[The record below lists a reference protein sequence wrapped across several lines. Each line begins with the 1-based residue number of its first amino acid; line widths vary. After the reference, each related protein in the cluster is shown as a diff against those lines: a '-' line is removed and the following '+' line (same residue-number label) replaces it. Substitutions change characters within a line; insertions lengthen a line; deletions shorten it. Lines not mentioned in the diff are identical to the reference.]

1 MDKQSLSHCGYLTT
15 TLHEVRLILSC
26 NLNAV
31 CTQSFFSGHR
41 MGKKGRRESETP
53 GRETF
58 DPLPVESKTPATVVL
73 LLNSPEED
81 ILVKACEAIFTF
93 AEKGDENKVCLLGLG
108 ALEPLCRIITHSN
121 KLVRRNAFMALG
133 TMATNGDVKNAL
145 KKLDAI
151 PSIIK
156 NLSLEEDTVVHEF
169 ATLCLASLS
178 VDFVCKVQ
186 ITDNQGLPPL
196 IQLLS
201 GPEPDVQK
209 NSLEII
215 LNLVQDYQS
224 HLVLHELDLIPPL
237 LELLKSDFPV
247 IQHLVLKTL
256 QKVTTEKG
264 TLAVFRE
271 KQGFNKIMDILNNM
285 EFSDLHSEALQV
297 AANCLTDNE
306 SIQLI
311 HESGDLN
318 RLMEFLLKPSTPEI
332 QSSAVKCITQVAQNP
347 ESHKLL
353 SGQNVEKIL
362 VDLLNVADISV
373 KTSACQAVAAMSLH
387 QASKDCFRDL
397 GGIPAL
403 VQSLSSDSSILKEA
417 ATLALANLTC
427 RNQLNALAVYE
438 AGGHEILVRQ
448 LRESSPRMVA
458 NSATTLR
465 SMAEQEVIR
474 RSILSHGAM
483 QALVEPLKST
493 DPQILI
499 NATQCLSV
507 LACDNE
513 ARVELHRAGGLQL
526 LVNLLHSFN
535 RDVLH
540 SACLA
545 VNVCA
550 SDDLTTVEMCK
561 FGALEILQEINQS
574 RNRRSRVSELAM
586 MRLLHSNLSVKYSL
600 TGHLASTDIITS
612 GFYDAGK
619 ACSGQ
624 RILTLEELSKEPV
637 NQRQPIIS
645 INTATEETTDM
656 PEDRQSDP
664 SESDTS
670 IKGDRKS
677 QRKKRKEDKQKDE
690 AQSESVT
697 EKPWSMM
704 DDVSLQILIKEAKES
719 ILPLNDERQ
728 QFATLARLVSEAMG
742 GAVEM
747 EKLHEFPWMLHLSEL
762 KFQLQSNVVPIG
774 LISRGIYCHRALLFK
789 CLADCIGLSCTLVRG
804 EHNRAWNE
812 ILLFNQSPFSQH
824 QFSQPRRFIVDL
836 LHQPGSLLAVDSPAA
851 LQYQTI

>member
-1 MDKQSLSHCGYLTT
+1 
-15 TLHEVRLILSC
+15 
-26 NLNAV
+26 
-31 CTQSFFSGHR
+31 

-133 TMATNGDVKNAL
+133 TMATNVCKC
-145 KKLDAI
+145 
-151 PSIIK
+151 
-156 NLSLEEDTVVHEF
+156 EDTVVHEF

-619 ACSGQ
+619 VCYHC
-624 RILTLEELSKEPV
+624 LF
-637 NQRQPIIS
+637 
-645 INTATEETTDM
+645 M
-656 PEDRQSDP
+656 CY
-664 SESDTS
+664 
-670 IKGDRKS
+670 RKS
-677 QRKKRKEDKQKDE
+677 MPVINSAIFLPCFETVVSLCFCRKKRKEDKQKDE

-728 QFATLARLVSEAMG
+728 QLVSEAMG

>member
-1 MDKQSLSHCGYLTT
+1 
-15 TLHEVRLILSC
+15 
-26 NLNAV
+26 
-31 CTQSFFSGHR
+31 

-133 TMATNGDVKNAL
+133 TMATNGV
-145 KKLDAI
+145 
-151 PSIIK
+151 S
-156 NLSLEEDTVVHEF
+156 
-169 ATLCLASLS
+169 
-178 VDFVCKVQ
+178 
-186 ITDNQGLPPL
+186 
-196 IQLLS
+196 QL
-201 GPEPDVQK
+201 
-209 NSLEII
+209 
-215 LNLVQDYQS
+215 Y

-619 ACSGQ
+619 

-645 INTATEETTDM
+645 INTATE
-656 PEDRQSDP
+656 
-664 SESDTS
+664 
-670 IKGDRKS
+670 
-677 QRKKRKEDKQKDE
+677 
-690 AQSESVT
+690 
-697 EKPWSMM
+697 
-704 DDVSLQILIKEAKES
+704 
-719 ILPLNDERQ
+719 
-728 QFATLARLVSEAMG
+728 
-742 GAVEM
+742 
-747 EKLHEFPWMLHLSEL
+747 
-762 KFQLQSNVVPIG
+762 
-774 LISRGIYCHRALLFK
+774 
-789 CLADCIGLSCTLVRG
+789 
-804 EHNRAWNE
+804 
-812 ILLFNQSPFSQH
+812 
-824 QFSQPRRFIVDL
+824 
-836 LHQPGSLLAVDSPAA
+836 
-851 LQYQTI
+851 

>member
-1 MDKQSLSHCGYLTT
+1 
-15 TLHEVRLILSC
+15 
-26 NLNAV
+26 
-31 CTQSFFSGHR
+31 

-619 ACSGQ
+619 VCYHCLFMCEGYSLFDSGFKNS
-624 RILTLEELSKEPV
+624 LNWCHFHTAV
-637 NQRQPIIS
+637 NLKIFLPCF
-645 INTATEETTDM
+645 ETVV
-656 PEDRQSDP
+656 SLCFC
-664 SESDTS
+664 
-670 IKGDRKS
+670 
-677 QRKKRKEDKQKDE
+677 RKKRKEDKQKDE

-728 QFATLARLVSEAMG
+728 LVSEAMG